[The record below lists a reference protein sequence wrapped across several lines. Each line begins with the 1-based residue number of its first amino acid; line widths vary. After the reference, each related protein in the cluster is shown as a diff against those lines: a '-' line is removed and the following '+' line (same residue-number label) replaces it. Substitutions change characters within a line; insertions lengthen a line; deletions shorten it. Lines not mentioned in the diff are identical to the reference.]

1 LDIIKLRYPTPLQL
15 NLTNRP
21 LLWIIKAGFSGIA
34 RQKNASAYAPHL
46 DKNKETLLKTT
57 ITGIKNYGIIVRAI
71 GVVVDVEF
79 ESGDLPSIHNA
90 LRVVREGQKTLI
102 LEVQEHVD
110 SRTVRSVAMGSTEG
124 LQRGLTVEDTG
135 QPIMVPVGQETLGRM
150 FNILGE
156 PIDAKSS
163 ISDQVT
169 YHPIHVKSPPL
180 RSQEVVTSPFITGIK
195 AIDLLT
201 PYPNGGKIGLFGGA
215 GVGKTILI
223 IELMRNS
230 TKKYSGIVLFAGVG
244 ERSREGNDLYLE
256 LNKREVMDS
265 TVLVFGQMNEPPGA
279 RLRTP
284 LTALTMAEY
293 FRDFERRPV
302 LVFID
307 NIFRYIQAGSEVSA
321 LLGRLPSE
329 VGYQPTLESE
339 MGALQERITTTSSG
353 SVTSVQAVYVP
364 ADDMTDP
371 AVVATFAHLD
381 ASTVLSR
388 RLVDLGIY
396 PAIDPLNSSS
406 SLLAP
411 HIVGEE
417 HYNVAMQ
424 VKSTLAR
431 YEDLQDVIA
440 ILGMDELSEEDQ
452 KTVLRARRIQ
462 RFLSQPF
469 FAAEEFTGDPGKFIE
484 LADTIRG
491 FKDILEGRYDS
502 IPEQAFYMVG
512 TIDDAMEKA
521 RQLTAEEML

>member
-1 LDIIKLRYPTPLQL
+1 MKTIFLE
-15 NLTNRP
+15 
-21 LLWIIKAGFSGIA
+21 S
-34 RQKNASAYAPHL
+34 
-46 DKNKETLLKTT
+46 KNK
-57 ITGIKNYGIIVRAI
+57 GIIVRAV

-79 ESGDLPSIHNA
+79 QTGDLPSIHNA
-90 LRVVREGQKTLI
+90 LRVVRDHKEPLI

-110 SRTVRSVAMGSTEG
+110 SKTVRTIAMGSTTG
-124 LQRGLTVEDTG
+124 IQRGLFVEDTG
-135 QPIMVPVGQETLGRM
+135 APIKVPVGKPTLGRM

-156 PIDAKSS
+156 PKDNKEPLADDIMYKN
-163 ISDQVT
+163 
-169 YHPIHVKSPPL
+169 IHAKSPPL
-180 RSQEVVTSPFITGIK
+180 REQRIVTKPFITGIK

-201 PYPNGGKIGLFGGA
+201 PYPQGGKIGLFGGA

-223 IELMRNS
+223 IELMRNT
-230 TKKYSGIVLFAGVG
+230 TKKHEGIVLFAGVG

-256 LNKREVMDS
+256 LNEREVMDS

-293 FRDFERRPV
+293 FRDYENRPT

-307 NIFRYIQAGSEVSA
+307 NIFRYIQAGAEVSA

-371 AVVATFAHLD
+371 AVTATFAHLD

-388 RLVDLGIY
+388 HLVDLGIY

-411 HIVGEE
+411 HVVGQE
-417 HYNVAMQ
+417 HYDVAMQ

-431 YEDLQDVIA
+431 YENLQDVIA
-440 ILGMDELSEEDQ
+440 ILGMEELSESDK
-452 KTVLRARRIQ
+452 KTVIRARRLQ
-462 RFLSQPF
+462 RFLSQPL
-469 FAAEEFTGDPGKFIE
+469 FAAEEFTSNPGAFVE
-484 LADTIRG
+484 REDTITG
-491 FKDILEGRYDS
+491 FKEILAGRHDT

-521 RQLTAEEML
+521 RHIAMGEAV

>member
-1 LDIIKLRYPTPLQL
+1 
-15 NLTNRP
+15 
-21 LLWIIKAGFSGIA
+21 
-34 RQKNASAYAPHL
+34 
-46 DKNKETLLKTT
+46 LKTT
-57 ITGIKNYGIIVRAI
+57 ILENLNRGIIVRAM

-90 LRVVREGQKTLI
+90 LRVTNGHRSGLI
-102 LEVQEHVD
+102 LEVQEHID
-110 SRTVRSVAMGSTEG
+110 ANTVRTVAMGSTAG
-124 LQRGLTVEDTG
+124 LQRGLVVEDTG
-135 QPIMVPVGQETLGRM
+135 GPIMVPVGKETLGRM
-150 FNILGE
+150 FNVLGD
-156 PIDAKSS
+156 PIDDKGGLSE
-163 ISDQVT
+163 DVPT
-169 YHPIHVKSPPL
+169 HPIHVASPHL
-180 RSQEVVTSPFITGIK
+180 RDQRVVTTPFITGIK
-195 AIDLLT
+195 SIDLLT
-201 PYPNGGKIGLFGGA
+201 PYPRGGKIGLFGGA

-223 IELMRNS
+223 IELMRNA
-230 TKKYSGIVLFAGVG
+230 TKKYAGYVVFAGVG

-256 LNKREVMDS
+256 LNRREVMKS
-265 TVLVFGQMNEPPGA
+265 SVLVFGQMNEPPGA

-293 FRDFERRPV
+293 FRDYESRPV

-339 MGALQERITTTSSG
+339 MGALQERITTTSAG

-364 ADDMTDP
+364 ADDLTDP
-371 AVVATFAHLD
+371 AVTATFAHLD

-396 PAIDPLNSSS
+396 PSIDPLNSSS
-406 SLLAP
+406 SMLAP
-411 HIVGEE
+411 HIVGQE
-417 HYNVAMQ
+417 HFDVAIE

-440 ILGMDELSEEDQ
+440 ILGMEELSERDQ
-452 KTVLRARRIQ
+452 QTVIRARRIQ

-469 FAAEEFTGDPGKFIE
+469 FAAEEFTGNPGKFVPVE
-484 LADTIRG
+484 ETIRG
-491 FKDILEGRYDS
+491 FKEILEGRHDS

-521 RQLTAEEML
+521 REIMEDISS